1 MENATKALL
10 IAAAILVVI
19 LLIAFGMR
27 IMNQSGNAAKAGS
40 DMGGSLSNQSTVA
53 KDNAIKSVD
62 GLTNSIL
69 NN

>member
-40 DMGGSLSNQSTVA
+40 DMGGSLSTQATKA
-53 KDNAIKSVD
+53 QTNAADSVS
-62 GLTNSIL
+62 GLTNSII